1 MTWTEVTFCYSGDF
15 WAFRKVQDDFTYMNA
30 ALAGMNGSP
39 GPSGLFS
46 MYIQD
51 YVDSVCPVML
61 SDLYN
66 ASSGLPEGGGTS
78 YQVS

>member
-1 MTWTEVTFCYSGDF
+1 
-15 WAFRKVQDDFTYMNA
+15 MNA